1 MPDDI
6 KIINQANYLENLSDK
21 DIALSYDE
29 RALFE
34 TLLVLDRY
42 GAKNYAN
49 SLIELIEQSRPSLVA
64 LNAAN
69 RYRKFL
75 LTPDKGGVLPQN

>member
-6 KIINQANYLENLSDK
+6 KIINQVDYLENLSDK

-34 TLLVLDRY
+34 TFLVLDRY
-42 GAKNYAN
+42 GAKNYVN
-49 SLIELIEQSRPSLVA
+49 SLVELIEQSMPSLVA